1 MVNVNKLKGLLVEK
15 GLNVEFLAEKIDVDR
30 STLYRRLT
38 ENGST
43 FTIKEADKIAKVLD
57 LTCEEATSIF
67 FAQFVA

>member
-1 MVNVNKLKGLLVEK
+1 MVNVNKLKGILVEK

-43 FTIKEADKIAKVLD
+43 FTIKEADKIVKALD

>member
-43 FTIKEADKIAKVLD
+43 FTINEADKIVKVLD

>member
-43 FTIKEADKIAKVLD
+43 FTINEADKIVKQQR
-57 LTCEEATSIF
+57 EERRRG
-67 FAQFVA
+67 

>member
-43 FTIKEADKIAKVLD
+43 FTIKEADKIVKVLD